1 MLRAELIIDNKKSY
15 RQIWSLVFLLTA
27 FFVSSALLISKTFFN
42 SNFLYYSVISET
54 IIFNG
59 VNIITDCCTKDFLFR
74 LFFC

>member
-1 MLRAELIIDNKKSY
+1 M
-15 RQIWSLVFLLTA
+15 VFSFFINS